1 MTTVTVQIDAAK
13 LSDLLQR
20 VEAGEEIVLDFL
32 GMPIVRLVP
41 ETKTKPQRK
50 PGRLKGK
57 IALDES
63 FFEPLPEEE
72 LEAWGQ

>member
-13 LSDLLQR
+13 LTELLQR
-20 VEAGEEIVLDFL
+20 VEAGEEIVLDYQGAAVL
-32 GMPIVRLVP
+32 RLMP
-41 ETKTKPQRK
+41 ETTTKPQRQF
-50 PGRLKGK
+50 GRLKGK